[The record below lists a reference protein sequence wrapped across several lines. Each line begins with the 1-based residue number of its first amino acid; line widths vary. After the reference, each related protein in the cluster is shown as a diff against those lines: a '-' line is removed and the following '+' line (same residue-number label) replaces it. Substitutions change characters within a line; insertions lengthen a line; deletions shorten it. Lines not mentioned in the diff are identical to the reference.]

1 MLEGGFILLHRSILR
16 WEWYGDLNTA
26 RLFIHLLLTVNY
38 EPQRWQGIAVERGQ
52 RVASLAKLADET
64 GLTVKQ
70 VRTALEHLKR
80 TGEVTHTATSKY
92 GLFTVNHYD
101 RYQPRGEPEGP
112 RPGMENG
119 IQGAGGGQ
127 AKGSNGRKNKKAEKE
142 SEAPTAAP
150 GEKRAGGEMQA
161 ERTRGTGGTG
171 TEPAGGAV
179 QPERACGTDAG
190 AGTAAAKRP
199 ARADKAK
206 FGEFENVLLDGREHG
221 KLVDSLGDTG
231 ASEYMGY
238 LNEAYA
244 NRSNLLQQNYN
255 DALAQLQASYD
266 SGARGVNRNA
276 DSAQQQAYIN
286 YMMSK
291 RDLPQALAAQG
302 LTGGMSESALAGMYN
317 SYGNNR
323 NTIDRGRNESLAALL
338 DTLNSNRSSALQS
351 YNSQLSAAEQQKM
364 AYQMQLEQALA
375 NGSAEILQNKYDT
388 LQNLDNAYAQQ
399 ILALQQA
406 AAQAA
411 QKRW

>member
-101 RYQPRGEPEGP
+101 RYQPRGEPEGTP
-112 RPGMENG
+112 QGMENG

-199 ARADKAK
+199 ARAD
-206 FGEFENVLLDGREHG
+206 
-221 KLVDSLGDTG
+221 
-231 ASEYMGY
+231 
-238 LNEAYA
+238 
-244 NRSNLLQQNYN
+244 
-255 DALAQLQASYD
+255 
-266 SGARGVNRNA
+266 
-276 DSAQQQAYIN
+276 
-286 YMMSK
+286 
-291 RDLPQALAAQG
+291 
-302 LTGGMSESALAGMYN
+302 
-317 SYGNNR
+317 
-323 NTIDRGRNESLAALL
+323 
-338 DTLNSNRSSALQS
+338 
-351 YNSQLSAAEQQKM
+351 
-364 AYQMQLEQALA
+364 
-375 NGSAEILQNKYDT
+375 
-388 LQNLDNAYAQQ
+388 
-399 ILALQQA
+399 
-406 AAQAA
+406 
-411 QKRW
+411 